1 MSSSIEQPP
10 LSSRSA
16 EIAARASPAYDP
28 AGIVMRTAV
37 SSAARARLSALA
49 ERAPDFIARRSRR
62 IPREKA
68 CDQHGGFYA
77 QELALLA
84 FVSANWLK
92 IASAISSFVLTS
104 SAPGASAACAIAEK
118 PFITSLAPPRRW
130 RSSPLR
136 YLVSPGQSFVVIINL
151 PSHRAAQ
158 AADFAGFASSLSH
171 T

>member
-92 IASAISSFVLTS
+92 APSAWLAYMAEGP
-104 SAPGASAACAIAEK
+104 APM
-118 PFITSLAPPRRW
+118 
-130 RSSPLR
+130 
-136 YLVSPGQSFVVIINL
+136 
-151 PSHRAAQ
+151 
-158 AADFAGFASSLSH
+158 
-171 T
+171 